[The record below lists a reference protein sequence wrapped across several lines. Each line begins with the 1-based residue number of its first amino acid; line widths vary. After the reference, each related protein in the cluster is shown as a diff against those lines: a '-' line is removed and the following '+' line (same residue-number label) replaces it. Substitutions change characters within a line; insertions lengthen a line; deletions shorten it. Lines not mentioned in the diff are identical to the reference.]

1 MGYIQGDDRRQQ
13 FLLPPSID
21 EYVDESSPVRV
32 LDAFVDGLDLE
43 ALSFTRSTPA
53 STGRPG
59 YDPRD
64 LLKLY
69 KELHAKE
76 GSGVTTL
83 SLNDIISDGFGNEWS
98 KKCSECGKMSMVV
111 VRPGKVQCNNCG

>member
-69 KELHAKE
+69 VYGYANQIRSSPSPDARVSTQS
-76 GSGVTTL
+76 GSDL
-83 SLNDIISDGFGNEWS
+83 SITRFS
-98 KKCSECGKMSMVV
+98 
-111 VRPGKVQCNNCG
+111 P